1 MHRVPAGWK
10 LACLVVLSVA
20 CAFVAREPIGA
31 ALVLAATLLIYLLG
45 GIGVREWSRQ
55 LWRVKWLIVLLVAM
69 QAIFLGWAEALT
81 GTVRIIGIVLLAAAV
96 TLTTP
101 TGEML
106 DVIEACLAPL
116 RRIRVDPAR
125 IAFTIA
131 LTITII
137 PVIAQLGAQIR
148 DAQRARGVR
157 LGVRWIVT
165 LLAGSL
171 RHADDVGDAMT
182 ARGIA

>member
-1 MHRVPAGWK
+1 
-10 LACLVVLSVA
+10 
-20 CAFVAREPIGA
+20 
-31 ALVLAATLLIYLLG
+31 
-45 GIGVREWSRQ
+45 
-55 LWRVKWLIVLLVAM
+55 
-69 QAIFLGWAEALT
+69 
-81 GTVRIIGIVLLAAAV
+81 
-96 TLTTP
+96 
-101 TGEML
+101 
-106 DVIEACLAPL
+106 VIEACLAPL